1 MYKILNIFS
10 LLTSKLDIMRKRRQ
24 AYIIGS
30 RAALGKNIYLT
41 FGSQKTVTKNAQES
55 YLRYST
61 AMKRYNQECCDKE
74 YFIKG
79 YDEMKVKIQY
89 LQLLNAIGYN
99 FS

>member
-1 MYKILNIFS
+1 MYKLSNFFS
-10 LLTSKLDIMRKRRQ
+10 SLVDKLDIMRKRRQ

-55 YLRYST
+55 YIRYST
-61 AMKRYNQECCDKE
+61 AYDQECCDKE

-89 LQLLNAIGYN
+89 
-99 FS
+99 